1 MSRLLGLVAFEVKKL
16 LARRT
21 PLVAFLAVLAL
32 ALAAP
37 LAGHVV
43 DSASALMKGKAQAG
57 SDAFANGWTTLAGSV
72 TTARPFLVLVVLVL
86 AASAVSEEAAQGT
99 LKALF
104 VRPVRR
110 LEVLAAKALAIWGFG
125 VLLLVGV
132 VLVGA
137 LGGEL
142 SQGLYDVVDPV
153 YVERTKHTFGSMLRW
168 VALATLATVPPL
180 LAVTSLGLLVSC
192 LLDHP
197 GHATGAAIVSLF
209 ALSAAAGL
217 SDDAQRL
224 LFVTH
229 AARPFEVVN
238 DVANQFSGVAGDLS
252 LAKIAASA
260 LVSLGWSAALLA
272 AAGLLLQRRDVAGHA

>member
-1 MSRLLGLVAFEVKKL
+1 MNRVLALVAFEVKKL
-16 LARRT
+16 LARRV
-21 PLVAFLAVLAL
+21 PLAAFLAVLAL
-32 ALAAP
+32 AVAAP

-125 VLLLVGV
+125 VLLLLGV
-132 VLVGA
+132 VAVGA

-142 SQGLYDVVDPV
+142 TQGLYDVVDPV
-153 YVERTKHTFGSMLRW
+153 YVEKTKHKAGAMFGW
-168 VALATLATVPPL
+168 VGLATLATIPPL
-180 LAVTSLGLLVSC
+180 LAVTCLGLLVSC
-192 LLDHP
+192 LVDHP

-217 SDDAQRL
+217 SDDAHRL

-229 AARPFEVVN
+229 AAAPFEVVG
-238 DVANQFSGVAGDLS
+238 DIANQFSGVTAR
-252 LAKIAASA
+252 LAPAAIAASA
-260 LVSLGWSAALLA
+260 LVSVVWSVGLFA
-272 AAGLLLQRRDVAGHA
+272 AAGLLLQRRDIAGHG